1 MRFFNRM
8 LKLLWVVVAT
18 LGATQL
24 LAQELVKT
32 KSRRASDF
40 VNSIGVNTHFGYYD
54 TTYGKYEEILKPR
67 LLELGVK
74 HIRDGTYNDDVARKY
89 REVGQAGIKLLLIT
103 SSDRAVGRADRGVES
118 KTQC

>member
-32 KSRRASDF
+32 KARRASDF
-40 VNSIGVNTHFGYYD
+40 VNSIGVNTTSDFTYD
-54 TTYGKYEEILKPR
+54 LW
-67 LLELGVK
+67 
-74 HIRDGTYNDDVARKY
+74 
-89 REVGQAGIKLLLIT
+89 
-103 SSDRAVGRADRGVES
+103 
-118 KTQC
+118 

>member
-32 KSRRASDF
+32 KARRASDF
-40 VNSIGVNTHFGYYD
+40 VNYIGVNTHFGYYVR
-54 TTYGKYEEILKPR
+54 PMVSMR
-67 LLELGVK
+67 
-74 HIRDGTYNDDVARKY
+74 RF
-89 REVGQAGIKLLLIT
+89 
-103 SSDRAVGRADRGVES
+103 
-118 KTQC
+118 